1 MAVTVTT
8 IAGPFNMGPK
18 FKIAVYQCALDAAHA
33 SGGEA
38 IDISGDFDF
47 LYAAW
52 AAGVDAAADV
62 LAAKYDVIVPAPT
75 TAVSST
81 NVLITATTE
90 AFAEE
95 TGDLSA
101 VGQLTIVAIGS

>member
-8 IAGPFNMGPK
+8 IAGPFNLGPK
-18 FKIAVYQCALDAAHA
+18 LKVAVYQCALDSAHA

-38 IDISGDFDF
+38 IDLSADFDF
-47 LYAAW
+47 AYAAW

-62 LAAKYDVIVPAPT
+62 LAAKYDVILPGPT

-81 NVLITATTE
+81 NILITATAEDFT
-90 AFAEE
+90 EE

-101 VGQLTIVAIGS
+101 VGQLSIVVVGS